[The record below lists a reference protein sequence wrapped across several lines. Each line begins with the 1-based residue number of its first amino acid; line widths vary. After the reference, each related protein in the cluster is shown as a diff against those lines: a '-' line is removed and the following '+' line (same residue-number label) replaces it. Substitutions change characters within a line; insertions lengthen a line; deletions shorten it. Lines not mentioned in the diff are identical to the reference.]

1 MHMKELCLF
10 TEIKISGSMERKIFL
25 CGYMSSE
32 DSLQCRCIL
41 GRQKLLVYVQIIVVV
56 AAIFDFMTEED

>member
-1 MHMKELCLF
+1 
-10 TEIKISGSMERKIFL
+10 
-25 CGYMSSE
+25 MSSE